1 MLKNYK
7 IKNSNPNFKCIY
19 MRNFKKFIKII
30 TASVM
35 LIASWQNASA
45 VSPVAIGPKIGLSG
59 LGLEARVNLADN
71 LYGRLGVNYFTY
83 SFTTKDSALQYKASL
98 TLLTAPLML
107 DYHPVDGSGFKVS
120 VGIAYNGNKIESKSS
135 PASDLTLYDQ
145 IYTPKAVGSV
155 KGTLEFKN
163 KIAPILSVGYDSSL
177 MDISPW
183 SFNAEVGLMYSGKA
197 KLKVS
202 ANGLAASVPRFI
214 NDLQKD
220 ADKGLDSINKYLKYF
235 PVLSIGIKFSI

>member
-1 MLKNYK
+1 
-7 IKNSNPNFKCIY
+7 

-35 LIASWQNASA
+35 LVASWQNASA
-45 VSPVAIGPKIGLSG
+45 DSQVAIGPKIGLSG

-83 SFTTKDSALQYKASL
+83 SLKTKDSALKYKLSL

-107 DYHPVDGSGFKVS
+107 DYHPIDGSGFRVS
-120 VGIAYNGNKIESKSS
+120 AGIAYNGNKIELKSGPS
-135 PASDLTLYDQ
+135 SNVILYGHEYAPNQ
-145 IYTPKAVGSV
+145 IGNV

-183 SFNAEVGLMYSGKA
+183 SFNMEAGLMYAGKA
-197 KLKVS
+197 KVKVS
-202 ANGLAASVPRFI
+202 ASGLAAKAPEFI
-214 NDLQKD
+214 DDLQKD
-220 ADKGLDSINKYLKYF
+220 SDKGLDSINKYLKYF